1 MKSVQALHSELLSL
15 HRALQARYNTITY
28 HKSGA
33 NLVAAFLN
41 PNLRGQSLQV
51 VANERRQIEN
61 TLLQL
66 QDVQEQHLAAL
77 FLECWQDE
85 LSHLPDSVFLIEP
98 TIRRMSAYEI
108 PHYLSIPTKG
118 QFHSLQTE

>member
-1 MKSVQALHSELLSL
+1 MKSIQALHSEILSL
-15 HRALQARYNTITY
+15 RRTLQFHYNQIAY

-33 NLVAAFLN
+33 NLVAAFFN
-41 PNLRGQSLQV
+41 PNLRRQSLHMI
-51 VANERRQIEN
+51 ANERRQIEL

-66 QDVQEQHLAAL
+66 QDIQEQHLAAL

-85 LSHLPDSVFLIEP
+85 LSRLSDSLFLTEP
-98 TIRRMSAYEI
+98 TIRRMSAYGI
-108 PHYLSIPTKG
+108 PHYRSIKTRG

>member
-1 MKSVQALHSELLSL
+1 MKSAQALRSELLTL
-15 HRALQARYNTITY
+15 HRALQAHYNTIEY

-33 NLVAAFLN
+33 NLVAAFFN
-41 PNLRGQSLQV
+41 PNLRRQSLQA

-61 TLLQL
+61 ILLQL

-85 LSHLPDSVFLIEP
+85 LSHLPDEIFLS
-98 TIRRMSAYEI
+98 T
-108 PHYLSIPTKG
+108 TK
-118 QFHSLQTE
+118 